1 MDEKTS
7 RYILYT
13 GTVMSL
19 LMLSGCA
26 PWEWVKDKLGMG
38 KKPVPTVTEVSVGVT
53 HGNAIQPVKLQGRD
67 DKVLVTMK
75 GAPVITLKGF
85 EQEFNQLIEEN
96 PQMKGMMQAVPDF
109 KYYVL
114 NQLIGLIIMDTYIS
128 NKRLDQS
135 TEYLKDLERIHV
147 AVKRGLNRKY
157 FMQEFPVKV
166 TDAEVKKFYDEN
178 KDKIPA
184 LTASEGG
191 IQVVGIK
198 FEKAAV
204 ANAFYDKVK
213 GKSKEFDAIAKK
225 EGLDKIQDFKLV
237 NEQSPGINVIL
248 RNKIMAL
255 KKFPTVEMIK
265 ISDNEFWVVNASSKE
280 EKQYR
285 LYDEV
290 KDYLK
295 NDLEAQKE
303 MKALEEA
310 IENLKKEYNVIIDE
324 EEAKALK
331 PEVPVQEAAMASEV
345 GPSDQAKETG
355 EAPARTTKVA

>member
-1 MDEKTS
+1 
-7 RYILYT
+7 
-13 GTVMSL
+13 
-19 LMLSGCA
+19 
-26 PWEWVKDKLGMG
+26 
-38 KKPVPTVTEVSVGVT
+38 
-53 HGNAIQPVKLQGRD
+53 
-67 DKVLVTMK
+67 
-75 GAPVITLKGF
+75 
-85 EQEFNQLIEEN
+85 
-96 PQMKGMMQAVPDF
+96 
-109 KYYVL
+109 
-114 NQLIGLIIMDTYIS
+114 
-128 NKRLDQS
+128 
-135 TEYLKDLERIHV
+135 
-147 AVKRGLNRKY
+147 
-157 FMQEFPVKV
+157 
-166 TDAEVKKFYDEN
+166 
-178 KDKIPA
+178 
-184 LTASEGG
+184 
-191 IQVVGIK
+191 
-198 FEKAAV
+198 
-204 ANAFYDKVK
+204 
-213 GKSKEFDAIAKK
+213 
-225 EGLDKIQDFKLV
+225 
-237 NEQSPGINVIL
+237 
-248 RNKIMAL
+248 MAL